1 MKLIRFIFDKK
12 FLLLFYATLMTF
24 VSLVI
29 FYDNNY
35 SVGLDNILYIN
46 FAGFVFLLFYLIIE
60 YLRYKKYYDTIKY
73 ILQNN
78 TNNLLASIPRPI
90 DYNQQ
95 MNYEIISKLDRNY
108 SNLID
113 KFRLDK
119 KDYADFMNSWVH
131 EIKTPISVSRLVI
144 EGSISKSKE
153 EVLCSLEDE
162 LNSIENYVE
171 QALYYSRLESFSKD
185 YLIGELNLSILVK
198 ELVKKHAKFF
208 ISKKIKIDL
217 GNLDYR
223 INSDKK
229 WLFFIIDQILSNSL
243 KYSNSNG
250 IISIYSEK
258 AAQEHRLVI
267 IDNGIGIK
275 SEDLPRVFDKGFTGT
290 TGRNNNKST
299 GMGLYLAR
307 TLSEKL
313 GHTLSIESEFGKFT
327 KVIVHFPN
335 LLEYHNVID

>member
-1 MKLIRFIFDKK
+1 
-12 FLLLFYATLMTF
+12 MTF

-29 FYDNNY
+29 YFDNQYN
-35 SVGLDNILYIN
+35 VGFDNIIYIN
-46 FAGFVFLLFYLIIE
+46 FAGFVFLFLFLIIE

-78 TNNLLASIPRPI
+78 ADNLLASIPKPI

-95 MNYEIISKLDRNY
+95 LNYEIISKLDRNY
-108 SNLID
+108 SSLID
-113 KFRLDK
+113 KYRVDK

-144 EGSISKSKE
+144 ESSAAKSKE
-153 EVLCSLEDE
+153 EVLGSLEDE
-162 LNSIENYVE
+162 LNSIETYVE
-171 QALYYSRLESFSKD
+171 QALYYSRLENFSKD
-185 YLIGELNLSILVK
+185 YLIGELSLEILVK

-217 GNLDYR
+217 GKLDYR

-229 WLFFIIDQILSNSL
+229 WLFFIFDQILSNSL

-258 AAQEHRLVI
+258 DEKEHRLI
-267 IDNGIGIK
+267 IVDNGIGIK
-275 SEDLPRVFDKGFTGT
+275 SEDLPRVFEKGFTGT
-290 TGRNNNKST
+290 TGRCNNKST
-299 GMGLYLAR
+299 GIGLYLAK

-313 GHTLSIESEFGKFT
+313 GHKLSITSEFGKFT
-327 KVIVHFPN
+327 KVTVHFPN